1 MKNLEN
7 MQSKE
12 THIITTEAVIKNQVK
27 DLIHVKMDAGKASKK
42 EAWSMA
48 EILNDVSVRFGR
60 NMETYARE
68 YIVQLCMKK

>member
-1 MKNLEN
+1 
-7 MQSKE
+7 
-12 THIITTEAVIKNQVK
+12 
-27 DLIHVKMDAGKASKK
+27 MDAGKASKK

-68 YIVQLCMKK
+68 YIIQLCMKK